1 MAKTLDFN
9 TFTPPTLELVMKDEA
24 RTHIHVTTPQE
35 KLIRELKDASEA
47 MEQAV
52 GVSSDE
58 VVTQELYE
66 YAAKLISYN
75 TECLA
80 VCADD
85 LRDKYHLTMNEL
97 IGFFSVYV
105 DFITEI
111 TNAKN

>member
-24 RTHIHVTTPQE
+24 RTRIHVTTPQE
-35 KLIRELKDASEA
+35 KLIQELKDASEA
-47 MEQAV
+47 LEQSV
-52 GVSSDE
+52 GESSDE
-58 VVTQELYE
+58 VVTNELYE

-75 TECLA
+75 REKMPVTA
-80 VCADD
+80 SD
-85 LRDKYHLTMNEL
+85 LRDKFHLTMDEL

-111 TNAKN
+111 ANAKN